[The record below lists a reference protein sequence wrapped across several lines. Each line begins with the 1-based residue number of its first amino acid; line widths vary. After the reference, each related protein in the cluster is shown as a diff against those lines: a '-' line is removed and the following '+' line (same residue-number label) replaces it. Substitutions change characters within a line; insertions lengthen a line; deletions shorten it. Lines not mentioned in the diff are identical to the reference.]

1 MLEVCCGSFE
11 DALIVHE
18 CGGKRIELNSVLP
31 LGGLTP
37 SLGSLI
43 LVKQYTDLEVVS
55 MVRARE
61 AGFCYRPYQYEQML
75 EDLKLLLAY
84 GTDGAVFGFLTED
97 REIDEQRT
105 KEFVQII
112 HDEGAKAVFHRA
124 FDCVKDPYQAMETL
138 IDLGVDRV
146 LTSGMEKT
154 AEEGLPLLRELQSR
168 YGGRIEILPGSGI
181 NEENAVRIM
190 QEAGVS
196 QVHSSCKGISEDP
209 TTAGEKVSFAADGG
223 ENLSYGHVSPEKVE
237 AMLKVCL

>member
-1 MLEVCCGSFE
+1 
-11 DALIVHE
+11 
-18 CGGKRIELNSVLP
+18 
-31 LGGLTP
+31 
-37 SLGSLI
+37 
-43 LVKQYTDLEVVS
+43 
-55 MVRARE
+55 
-61 AGFCYRPYQYEQML
+61 
-75 EDLKLLLAY
+75 
-84 GTDGAVFGFLTED
+84 
-97 REIDEQRT
+97 
-105 KEFVQII
+105 
-112 HDEGAKAVFHRA
+112 
-124 FDCVKDPYQAMETL
+124 METL

-168 YGGRIEILPGSGI
+168 YGGRIEIWPESGI